1 LWTFIIAKLGTS
13 DDVLDLS
20 ARNRLDLLL
29 AAKGESQIAVVRG
42 PRSTLAKMEENLVRA
57 GLEPPK
63 ATEMLFSKCMNAH
76 QLTEQA
82 PWTDICL
89 LYLVQA
95 YQRPKMT
102 SKCRTRSQNQRLGV
116 HLISMIALGR
126 FGRKAKWLLRRKC
139 SSTSPLSVLDAV
151 TVVSLSPC
159 FVIWLIISDHGSRH
173 SIRTARAIRLHARR
187 QDCIRKQGDHQAH
200 APDPALTHHRY
211 LASRRLFS
219 ASSHPRHRAAWCLG

>member
-1 LWTFIIAKLGTS
+1 MWTFIVAKLGTS

-20 ARNRLDLLL
+20 ARNRLDHLL

-42 PRSTLAKMEENLVRA
+42 PRSTLTKMEENLVRA

-63 ATEMLFSKCMNAH
+63 ATDMLFSKCANGH

-95 YQRPKMT
+95 YQRLRMT
-102 SKCRTRSQNQRLGV
+102 SKCRTSSQNQRLGA
-116 HLISMIALGR
+116 HLTSMIALGR
-126 FGRKAKWLLRRKC
+126 FGRKANRLLHHKC
-139 SSTSPLSVLDAV
+139 SSASPLSVLDAV
-151 TVVSLSPC
+151 TVVSLPPC
-159 FVIWLIISDHGSRH
+159 FVIWLIVSDHGSRH

-187 QDCIRKQGDHQAH
+187 QDCI
-200 APDPALTHHRY
+200 
-211 LASRRLFS
+211 
-219 ASSHPRHRAAWCLG
+219 